1 MGSALLNEE
10 ASFSEQTY
18 QTEDVTL
25 TQVSVEFWDYVVNGG
40 TERVV
45 FTGKGSAKTNPE
57 DEFDQY
63 LGHRLALARA
73 LQDAAAEIL
82 QDYFG
87 KARAKRKG

>member
-25 TQVSVEFWDYVVNGG
+25 TQVSVEFWDYADGAQ
-40 TERVV
+40 RVI

-82 QDYFG
+82 QAYFG
-87 KARAKRKG
+87 KARGKRKA